1 MSEIPGTLSHWL
13 KNQSLVRFSSGTT
26 ELEQVAYSN
35 TVVTPWIGPRLKVS
49 KQCNVTTAALG
60 QSLTYQIEIV
70 NTGNRTAIVRVV
82 DPLSQETSLLPNS
95 VLRNGIPLPG
105 VSPAQGLPP
114 AEIAPGAVLTYHFQ
128 VVIVRVPEN
137 LTLLNQAEVKY
148 EFVTTDRR
156 TVNGT
161 EKSNVVEVRIETSR
175 LEVSLQVDRSNTF
188 AGDIL
193 MYTVLVSNPGF
204 AAATDA
210 VLTVRLPQGAIFIPA
225 SVTINDMFAPQVT
238 PDAGIDL
245 GDIGPGSVVRV
256 QYRVQVTVTQVTGS
270 QAPDQLSS
278 EAVLKYITAGKQEV
292 VYSNVVTLIIVEPQ
306 ISVVK
311 TVSPVIT
318 TPGDTAQYHITV
330 SNQSNYAVDAKLQDV
345 LPAALVFVEG
355 SLSWNGVKRPGS
367 NPNTG
372 INLGTLTAR
381 SELHIQFEAQVE
393 NEVAGAVTSTQHS
406 YVNRAV
412 LLYTF
417 RLPDSRTVQRRLIS
431 NEAVLEVRLPVIQVH
446 VEVFPPIVEQGGT
459 VTFNVS
465 VSNTGSLPAR
475 VQLGNILPQGA
486 KWVGQESGPMQLN
499 VPEYSTPRYLHIGEL
514 GAGSVKEFAYLVQLA
529 PEQTGILQ
537 GTLTALYTYEW
548 NAQRRSGET
557 RSNEYTILVE
567 AQDE

>member
-49 KQCNVTTAALG
+49 KRCNVSTAVVG

-82 DPLSQETSLLPNS
+82 DPLSLETSLLPNS
-95 VLRNGIPLPG
+95 VLRDGIPLPG
-105 VSPAQGLPP
+105 VSPTQGLPP

-128 VVIVRVPEN
+128 VVIVRVPAN
-137 LTLLNQAEVKY
+137 LTLLNQAEVNY
-148 EFVTTDRR
+148 EFDTTENR

-161 EKSNVVEVRIETSR
+161 EKSNIVEVRIETSS
-175 LEVSLQVDRSNTF
+175 LEVNLQVDRSHTF

-204 AAATDA
+204 AAATDT

-225 SVTINDMFAPQVT
+225 SVTINEMFAPQVT

-245 GDIGPGSVVRV
+245 GEIGPGSVVRV
-256 QYRVQVTVTQVTGS
+256 QYRVQVTQVTGS
-270 QAPDQLSS
+270 QDPDRLSS
-278 EAVLKYITAGKQEV
+278 EAVLKYLTAGKQEV
-292 VYSNVVTLIIVEPQ
+292 VYSNVVTLIIIEPR

-311 TVSPVIT
+311 TVSPAIT
-318 TPGDTAQYHITV
+318 TPGDTVQYHITV

-345 LPAALVFVEG
+345 LPVALVFVEG
-355 SLSWNGVKRPGS
+355 SLSWNGVKRPGA

-393 NEVAGAVTSTQHS
+393 SERDTSVAVISTQHS

-446 VEVFPPIVEQGGT
+446 VEVVPPIVEQGGT

-486 KWVGQESGPMQLN
+486 KWVGQEDGPMQLN

-514 GAGSVKEFAYLVQLA
+514 GSGSEKEFAYLVQLA
-529 PEQTGILQ
+529 PEQIGILQ

-548 NAQRRSGET
+548 NGQRRSGES

>member
-13 KNQSLVRFSSGTT
+13 KNQSLVRFSAGTT

-49 KQCNVTTAALG
+49 KRCNVSTAAVG
-60 QSLTYQIEIV
+60 QSLTYQIEIA

-82 DPLSQETSLLPNS
+82 DPLSLDTSLLPNS
-95 VLRNGIPLPG
+95 VLRDGIPLPG
-105 VSPAQGLPP
+105 VSPTQGLPS
-114 AEIAPGAVLTYHFQ
+114 AEIAPGEVLTYHFQ
-128 VVIVRVPEN
+128 VVIVRVPAN
-137 LTLLNQAEVKY
+137 LTLLNQAEVNY
-148 EFVTTDRR
+148 EFVTTESR

-161 EKSNVVEVRIETSR
+161 EKSNIVEVRIETSR

-204 AAATDA
+204 VAASAA
-210 VLTVRLPQGAIFIPA
+210 VLTVTFPQGIIFIPA

-256 QYRVQVTVTQVTGS
+256 QYRVQVTSS
-270 QAPDQLSS
+270 QGPDQLSS
-278 EAVLKYITAGKQEV
+278 EAVLRYMIAGKQEV
-292 VYSNVVTLIIVEPQ
+292 VSSNVVTLVIVEPQ
-306 ISVVK
+306 IAIVK
-311 TVSPVIT
+311 TVSPAIT
-318 TPGDTAQYHITV
+318 IPGDTAQYHITV

-355 SLSWNGVKRPGS
+355 SLSWNGVKRPGA

-393 NEVAGAVTSTQHS
+393 SETGTSRAVISTQHS

-417 RLPDSRTVQRRLIS
+417 RLPDSRTVQRRVIS

-446 VEVFPPIVEQGGT
+446 VEVVPPIVEQGGT

-475 VQLGNILPQGA
+475 VQLGNILPRGA
-486 KWVGQESGPMQLN
+486 KWVGQEGGQMQLN

-514 GAGSVKEFAYLVQLA
+514 GAGSEKEFAYLAQLA
-529 PEQTGILQ
+529 PEQIGILQ

-548 NAQRRSGET
+548 NGQRRSGES

>member
-35 TVVTPWIGPRLKVS
+35 TVVTPWVGPRLKVS
-49 KQCNVTTAALG
+49 KRCNVTTAALG

-70 NTGNRTAIVRVV
+70 NTGNRAAMIRVV
-82 DPLSQETSLLPNS
+82 DPLSLETALLPNS
-95 VLRNGIPLPG
+95 VLRDGIPLPG
-105 VSPAQGLPP
+105 VSPTQGLPP
-114 AEIAPGAVLTYHFQ
+114 AEVAPGAVLTYHFQ
-128 VVIVRVPEN
+128 VVIVRVPGN

-148 EFVTTDRR
+148 EFVTTDSRA
-156 TVNGT
+156 VNGT

-204 AAATDA
+204 AAATGA

-245 GDIGPGSVVRV
+245 GDIGPGNVIRV
-256 QYRVQVTVTQVTGS
+256 QYRVQVTQVTDS

-311 TVSPVIT
+311 TVSPAIT
-318 TPGDTAQYHITV
+318 TPGDTARYHITV
-330 SNQSNYAVDAKLQDV
+330 SNKSNYAVDAKLQDV

-355 SLSWNGVKRPGS
+355 SLSWNGVKRPGT
-367 NPNTG
+367 NPNIG

-393 NEVAGAVTSTQHS
+393 NEVAAAEISTQHS
-406 YVNRAV
+406 YVNRAA

-446 VEVFPPIVEQGGT
+446 VEVFPSIVEQGGT

-486 KWVGQESGPMQLN
+486 KWVGQEGGQMQLN
-499 VPEYSTPRYLHIGEL
+499 IPEYSTPRYLHIGEL
-514 GAGSVKEFAYLVQLA
+514 GAGSEKEFAYLVQLA

-537 GTLTALYTYEW
+537 GNLTALYTYEW

-557 RSNEYTILVE
+557 RSNQYTILVE